1 MIPTAIFQFKMR
13 QRACGLPSQCATG
26 RRGAHSYLQFFAAL
40 ALASFVVLSLGCTK
54 KAGETEAAGNATS
67 SATDE
72 ILVGEYGSLTGGEA
86 TFGQSTD
93 NGIQLA
99 LAERNTAGGVKGRK
113 IKIIAL
119 DDAGKSEEAAST
131 VTRLIT
137 QNKVVA
143 LLGEVASSRSL
154 AAAPIAQS
162 NQIPL
167 ITPASTNPKVTE
179 VGDYIFRVCFID
191 PFQGTVMAKFAAENL
206 KAKKVA
212 ILRDVKSDYSVGLAD
227 FFIKKFKTLGGE
239 IVSDASYQSGEI
251 DFKAQLTQ
259 IRSSKPDAIFVPGY
273 YTEVGLIARQAKQ
286 LGITAPLMGGDGW
299 DSSKLYEI
307 GKEAINGGYFSNHYT
322 TESTE
327 PAVVEFI
334 KKYKERFGGSTPDS
348 MAALGYDAANILFAA
363 MDRSATVTPKNIRD
377 EIAKTKDFPGVTG
390 KITIDANRNA
400 NKPAVVVKV
409 DGTVNR
415 FVTTISP

>member
-1 MIPTAIFQFKMR
+1 
-13 QRACGLPSQCATG
+13 
-26 RRGAHSYLQFFAAL
+26 
-40 ALASFVVLSLGCTK
+40 
-54 KAGETEAAGNATS
+54 
-67 SATDE
+67 
-72 ILVGEYGSLTGGEA
+72 
-86 TFGQSTD
+86 
-93 NGIQLA
+93 
-99 LAERNTAGGVKGRK
+99 
-113 IKIIAL
+113 
-119 DDAGKSEEAAST
+119 
-131 VTRLIT
+131 
-137 QNKVVA
+137 
-143 LLGEVASSRSL
+143 
-154 AAAPIAQS
+154 
-162 NQIPL
+162 
-167 ITPASTNPKVTE
+167 
-179 VGDYIFRVCFID
+179 
-191 PFQGTVMAKFAAENL
+191 MAKFAAENL